1 MKQNEVTLGRF
12 LRILLIIATLTIT
25 YFVLDSL
32 SGILLPFAV
41 AWLLAYFINP
51 LVNFIQNRLRFKFR
65 LLSTIV
71 ALVLIGAV
79 VYGILLLIVP
89 SIISELNLLKDFII
103 AFLNNN
109 LMNAT
114 IPEPVINFFKEIFN
128 DKDVADVVK
137 SVGSGDFVPILAERF
152 QGVVTGTFN
161 AVSQLFAMSI
171 TLLYLFFILL
181 DFERVSRGWKPY
193 VPKKWRGIV
202 GKLWGDL
209 VGGMN
214 QYFRGQA
221 LVALCVGIL
230 YSIGLSIIDFPVA
243 IAFGLFIGVL
253 NLVPYLQLV
262 SIVPM
267 VLLAVLKAASTGGDF
282 WIIMLSACAV
292 LLVVQIIQDLL
303 LVPYIMGKRMNLHP
317 AVILLSLSIWGKL
330 LGLLGM
336 IVALP
341 MTTILL
347 AYLKRYH
354 EIAEYSKSDEEQILK
369 KAINS
374 ANVAHDKEK

>member
-65 LLSTIV
+65 LV
-71 ALVLIGAV
+71 ATLTALLFIAAV
-79 VYGILLLIVP
+79 VYGVLLLIVP
-89 SIISELNLLKDFII
+89 SIVNELNSLVDFVV

-114 IPEPVINFFKEIFN
+114 IPVPIIEFFRDMFN
-128 DKDVADVVK
+128 DQEVVDAVK
-137 SVGSGDFVPILAERF
+137 AIGSGDFVSLFAERF
-152 QGVVTGTFN
+152 HGVVAETFN
-161 AVSQLFAMSI
+161 AVKQLFAMSI

-181 DFERVSRGWKPY
+181 DFERLSRGWKPY

-209 VGGMN
+209 VSGMN

-221 LVALCVGIL
+221 LVAFCVGIL
-230 YSIGLSIIDFPVA
+230 YAIGLSIIDFPVA
-243 IAFGLFIGVL
+243 IAFGIFIGVL

-262 SIVPM
+262 SVVPM

-282 WIIMLSACAV
+282 WLIILSAAVV
-292 LLVVQIIQDLL
+292 LLVVQLIQDLF

-341 MTTILL
+341 LTTILL
-347 AYLKRYH
+347 AYLRRYH
-354 EIAEYSKSDEEQILK
+354 EIAEFSKSDEEQILK
-369 KAINS
+369 RAINS
-374 ANVAHDKEK
+374 ANVSSDKEK

>member
-12 LRILLIIATLTIT
+12 LRILLLIATFAIA

-51 LVNFIQNRLRFKFR
+51 LVNFIQIRLRFKFR
-65 LLSTIV
+65 LLSTLT
-71 ALVLIGAV
+71 ALVLIAAV
-79 VYGILLLIVP
+79 LYGVFMLVVP
-89 SIISELNLLKDFII
+89 SITKEFDALKNFIVV
-103 AFLNNN
+103 FLNEN
-109 LMNAT
+109 LINAT
-114 IPEPVINFFKEIFN
+114 IPQPVIEFIRKVFNEEGLTEIVQGKN
-128 DKDVADVVK
+128 DLIP
-137 SVGSGDFVPILAERF
+137 SLAEHF
-152 QGVVTGTFN
+152 QGVVSGTLN
-161 AVSQLFAMSI
+161 AVKQLFAMSI

-181 DFERVSRGWKPY
+181 DFERLSRGWKPY

-209 VGGMN
+209 VSGMN

-230 YSIGLSIIDFPVA
+230 FATGFSIIDFPAA

-262 SIVPM
+262 SVVPM
-267 VLLAVLKAASTGGDF
+267 MLLAVLKAATTGGNF
-282 WIIMLSACAV
+282 WMILFAACMV
-292 LLVVQIIQDLL
+292 LLVVQLIQDLF

-317 AVILLSLSIWGKL
+317 AVILLSLSIWGHL

-341 MTTILL
+341 LTTIML

-354 EIAEYSKSDEEQILK
+354 EIAEFSKSDEEQILK

-374 ANVAHDKEK
+374 ANVNVDKKE

>member
-25 YFVLDSL
+25 YFVLNSL

-51 LVNFIQNRLRFKFR
+51 LVNFIQNRLRFKYR
-65 LLSTIV
+65 LPSTMA
-71 ALVLIGAV
+71 ALLFIGAV
-79 VYGILLLIVP
+79 VYVVLLLIVP
-89 SIISELNLLKDFII
+89 SIVSELNALKDVIVVFV
-103 AFLNNN
+103 NDN
-109 LMNAT
+109 LMNTT
-114 IPEPVINFFKEIFN
+114 IPEPIIEFFRNIFN
-128 DKDVADVVK
+128 DEGVNDVVK
-137 SVGSGDFVPILAERF
+137 AVGSGDFVPVLAERL
-152 QGVVTGTFN
+152 QGVVAGTFN
-161 AVSQLFAMSI
+161 AVRQLFAASI

-181 DFERVSRGWKPY
+181 DFERLSRGWKPY

-209 VGGMN
+209 VSGMN

-221 LVALCVGIL
+221 LVAFCVGIL

-243 IAFGLFIGVL
+243 IAFGIFIGVL

-262 SIVPM
+262 SVVPM
-267 VLLAVLKAASTGGDF
+267 VLLAVLKAVSTGGDF
-282 WIIMLSACAV
+282 WLIILSATIV
-292 LLVVQIIQDLL
+292 LLVVQLIQDLF

-341 MTTILL
+341 LTTILL

-354 EIAEYSKSDEEQILK
+354 EIAEFSKSDEELILK

-374 ANVAHDKEK
+374 ANVSSDKDK